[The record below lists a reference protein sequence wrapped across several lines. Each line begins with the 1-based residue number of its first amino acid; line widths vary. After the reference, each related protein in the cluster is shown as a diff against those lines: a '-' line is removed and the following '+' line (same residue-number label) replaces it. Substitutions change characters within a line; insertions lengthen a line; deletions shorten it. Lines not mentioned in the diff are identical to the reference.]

1 MQGKRMADL
10 AELERRVSRLEAAQ
24 NDNTGTLKWIAEQ
37 VGRSAGTIAVLQ
49 EDMTTL
55 KEDMTTLKED
65 MTTLKEDMTTLKGDV
80 RTLKEDRKALDG
92 KVEKLATDLSSFR
105 REFGD
110 FQNGQA
116 RMIADVMREVL
127 KQP

>member
-55 KEDMTTLKED
+55 KEDMTTLN
-65 MTTLKEDMTTLKGDV
+65 GN
-80 RTLKEDRKALDG
+80 
-92 KVEKLATDLSSFR
+92 VEKLATDLSNFR
-105 REFGD
+105 REFRD
-110 FQNGQA
+110 FQTGQA